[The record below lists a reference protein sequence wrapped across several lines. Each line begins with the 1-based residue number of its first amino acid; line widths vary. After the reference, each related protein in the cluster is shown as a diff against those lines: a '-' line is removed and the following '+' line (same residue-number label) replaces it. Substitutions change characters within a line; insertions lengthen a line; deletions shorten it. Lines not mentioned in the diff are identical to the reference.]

1 MTSEDAVGRTGG
13 LVGREREQRFLS
25 DLLDRA
31 RDQGAAVVVRGDA
44 GIGKTTLLRAAVQRA
59 RDGGLLVLETAGVQ
73 AEAQLPYAGLYQLL
87 HPVLADIAALPL
99 GQQRALRAAFGF
111 EEGPP
116 PEPFLIALASLT
128 LLTDLAATRPVLVAV
143 DDVQW
148 LDGPSHDALAFIARR
163 ISRDPVVIVATVR
176 NGHGGS
182 YVEAGLPDIE
192 VVGLDDTAARALL
205 AAHAGGLSFADRE
218 RILREALGNPLALV
232 ELPAA
237 WRVTDD
243 ASGLPP
249 SVLPLT
255 ARLERSFAGRLGDLP
270 AAARDAILI
279 AAVNTVDELP
289 EILAAAT
296 VLVGRPV
303 STQDLDS
310 ATAAG
315 LIRFDELRVTF
326 RHPLVRSAV
335 LRAETVGRRHA
346 AHRAL
351 AEVLRHEPFR
361 RTWHRAQSIVGV
373 DDEVADELQ
382 AGSVTALRRGSVSAA
397 IWALE
402 RAAQLSSDPAARGR
416 RLLLAAEHAFGQGRA
431 DLVSRLL
438 TDAVRGPLS
447 ELDLSR
453 VQWLREIFNDGVPG
467 DATRV
472 LELCDIAERSAKA
485 DDVDLALNLLQG
497 AALRCWWADAGPG
510 AAARV
515 VEVTRALPAAAT
527 DPRALAALGTAD
539 PVGQCG
545 WVRHNLASI
554 AVESVTD
561 GDALRLLGMAAK
573 AIGDP
578 VRAIDFFDRAETR
591 LREQGRL
598 GLLSHVLTMQIL
610 ERLELGEWD
619 RAAAA
624 MEEGQRVARDTGQ
637 PIWNT
642 GTQSL
647 HAVILGLRGERDRA
661 LELAAQVE
669 KAANRQHLNDLLAC
683 VQLARGF
690 AWLSTGEHNQ
700 AYAELRRLFDPTDG
714 SFDQAERLHAVMFL
728 AEAAVHAGQRDDAR
742 LIVDELAALEPS
754 TPSTTLRIHLSY
766 ARAVLADD
774 HHAEALFLAALEQD
788 LVRWPWPK
796 ARLQLAYG
804 SWLRRQRRVA
814 ESREPLRA
822 ARTTLELIG
831 ATPWATQA
839 HQELRAAGER
849 DTAAHPR
856 AGQAI
861 LSAQELEI
869 ARLAAQGLSNREIG
883 QRLFLSPRTVG
894 SHLYRIF
901 PKLNITTRTA
911 LRDALSGTE
920 DLALV

>member
-1 MTSEDAVGRTGG
+1 MSTGD
-13 LVGREREQRFLS
+13 LVGRDREQRILGG
-25 DLLDRA
+25 LLDRSGE
-31 RDQGAAVVVRGDA
+31 QGGAVVVRGDA
-44 GIGKTTLLRAAVQRA
+44 GIGKTTLLTATVQQA
-59 RDGGLLVLETAGVQ
+59 RSSGLLVLETAGVQ
-73 AEAQLPYAGLYQLL
+73 AEAQLPYAGLHQLL
-87 HPVLADIAALPL
+87 RPVLTDIETLPL
-99 GQQRALRAAFGF
+99 GQQRALQAAFGF
-111 EEGPP
+111 DQGPP

-128 LLTDLAATRPVLVAV
+128 LITDLAATRPVVVAV

-148 LDGPSHDALAFIARR
+148 LDGPSHEALAFVARR
-163 ISRDPVVIVATVR
+163 ISRDPVVIVGTVR
-176 NGHGGS
+176 NGHGGPFTD
-182 YVEAGLPDIE
+182 AGLPEIE
-192 VVGLDDTAARALL
+192 MSGLDDAAARQLL
-205 AAHAGGLSFADRE
+205 TRHAGELGFADRE

-243 ASGLPP
+243 ATALPP
-249 SVLPLT
+249 AVLPLT
-255 ARLERSFAGRLGDLP
+255 ARLERSFAGRLSDLP
-270 AAARDAILI
+270 AATRDAILI
-279 AAVNTVDELP
+279 AAVNTADELP
-289 EILAAAT
+289 EILSAAT
-296 VLVGRPV
+296 ILAERPV
-303 STQDLDS
+303 GTQDLDS

-315 LIRFDELRVTF
+315 LIRFDEMRVSF

-335 LRAETVGRRHA
+335 LRAETLGRRHA

-351 AEVLRHEPFR
+351 ADVLHHEPFR
-361 RTWHRAQSIVGV
+361 RTWHRAQSIIGV

-382 AGSVTALRRGSVSAA
+382 AGSVTALRRGSATSA

-402 RAAQLSSDPAARGR
+402 RAAQLSSKPAVRGR

-431 DLVSRLL
+431 DIVSRLL
-438 TDAVRGPLS
+438 AEAARTPLS
-447 ELDLSR
+447 ELDLAR
-453 VQWLREIFNDGVPG
+453 IQWLREIFNDGVPG

-497 AALRCWWADAGPG
+497 AALRCWWADAGPA

-515 VEVTRALPAAAT
+515 VHVTRQLPGAEN
-527 DPRALAALGTAD
+527 DPRALAALATAE
-539 PVGQCG
+539 PIGQSA
-545 WVRHNLASI
+545 WVLRQLAGI
-554 AVESVTD
+554 AVENVTD
-561 GDALRLLGMAAK
+561 ADTLRLLGMAAK
-573 AIGDP
+573 AAGDP
-578 VRAIDFFDRAETR
+578 VRTIDFIDRAESR

-610 ERLELGEWD
+610 ERLELGEWE
-619 RAAAA
+619 RAATA
-624 MEEGQRVARDTGQ
+624 MEEGQQVARDTGQ
-637 PIWNT
+637 PIWTT

-647 HAVILGLRGERDRA
+647 HAVLLGLRGERDRA

-669 KAANRQHLNDLLAC
+669 QAANRQHLNDLLAC

-690 AWLSTGEHNQ
+690 AWLSTGNHSQ
-700 AYAELRRLFDPTDG
+700 AYTQLRRVFDPADP
-714 SFDQAERLHAVMFL
+714 SFHPAERLHAVMFL
-728 AEAAVHAGQRDDAR
+728 AEAAVHAGRRDDAR
-742 LIVDELAALEPS
+742 IVIDELAAIEAA

-774 HHAEALFLAALEQD
+774 HDAEALFLTALQQD

-796 ARLQLAYG
+796 ARLQLAHG

-831 ATPWATQA
+831 ASTWAAQA
-839 HQELRAAGER
+839 RQELRAAGER
-849 DTAAHPR
+849 DAANQLHPE
-856 AGQAI
+856 QEV
-861 LSAQELEI
+861 LSAQELHI

-901 PKLNITTRTA
+901 PKLDITSRNQ
-911 LRDALSGTE
+911 
-920 DLALV
+920 LAARLDGA